1 MRLEWALSASA
12 RMRTAFLRTVSIVE
26 SRLLVELCAGF
37 CSGSDESEGR
47 GRFGPEQIF
56 PVAFAMWLLLVLT

>member
-1 MRLEWALSASA
+1 
-12 RMRTAFLRTVSIVE
+12 MRTAFLRTVSIVE
-26 SRLLVELCAGF
+26 SRLLVELCTGF
-37 CSGSDESEGR
+37 GSGSDESEGR

>member
-1 MRLEWALSASA
+1 MGLEWALSAST

-26 SRLLVELCAGF
+26 SRLLVELYTGF
-37 CSGSDESEGR
+37 GSGSDESEGR